1 MGLEGA
7 GGGCVA
13 IHHRGTP
20 GWHLDRESGRV
31 RNVLAWG
38 PAQWLYASEDSIT
51 PGRSRYTAV
60 QGQHRYHHW
69 IAQPASRSDAIR
81 LAHDSRLPVLAM
93 ELGEGNGG
101 LGTPWSFLAVEPERV
116 ISTALFARGG
126 RAYARLWNASDEPAD
141 VSLGG
146 GHGVGTPVSLRL
158 QEQVSR
164 GWPRLRPWGFQT
176 VRLDAGGEDSRAT
189 NGS

>member
-1 MGLEGA
+1 
-7 GGGCVA
+7 
-13 IHHRGTP
+13 
-20 GWHLDRESGRV
+20 
-31 RNVLAWG
+31 
-38 PAQWLYASEDSIT
+38 
-51 PGRSRYTAV
+51 
-60 QGQHRYHHW
+60 
-69 IAQPASRSDAIR
+69 
-81 LAHDSRLPVLAM
+81 
-93 ELGEGNGG
+93 
-101 LGTPWSFLAVEPERV
+101 V